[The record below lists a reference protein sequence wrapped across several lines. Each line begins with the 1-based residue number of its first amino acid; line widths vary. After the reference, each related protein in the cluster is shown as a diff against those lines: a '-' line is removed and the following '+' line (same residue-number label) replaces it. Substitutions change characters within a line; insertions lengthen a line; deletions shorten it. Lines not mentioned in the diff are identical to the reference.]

1 MTLTHVLLLNASYE
15 PLRLITVQRA
25 VNLMLSGKVRA
36 VEGIAARLRTPRT
49 VFEVPAVLSLKYS
62 VNVPRRGV
70 SYSRR
75 AVLRRDGWTCIY
87 CGAQPGDRQRGGQ
100 ASPPKDR
107 GRALVKADFTVDHI
121 IPRSRGGRSTW
132 TNTACAC
139 YGCNQRKANRTPHEA
154 GMALRFEPRL
164 PRTNYLVF
172 GGEMPRAW
180 RKYVEV

>member
-1 MTLTHVLLLNASYE
+1 MNLTHVLLLNASYE
-15 PLRLITVQRA
+15 PLRLVTVQRA
-25 VNLMLSGKVRA
+25 VNLMLSGRVRA
-36 VEGIAARLRTPRT
+36 VEGVAARLRTPCT
-49 VFEVPAVLSLKYS
+49 VFEVPAVLSLKYY

-70 SYSRR
+70 AYSRR
-75 AVLRRDGWTCIY
+75 AVLRRDGWTCVY
-87 CGAQPGDRQRGGQ
+87 CGAQPGDQR
-100 ASPPKDR
+100 R
-107 GRALVKADFTVDHI
+107 GRTLVKADFTVDHVVS
-121 IPRSRGGRSTW
+121 RSRGGRSVW

-139 YGCNQRKANRTPHEA
+139 YSCNQRKADRTPHEV

>member
-1 MTLTHVLLLNASYE
+1 MNLTHVLLLNASYE

-36 VEGIAARLRTPRT
+36 VEGISARLRTPRT
-49 VFEVPAVLSLKYS
+49 VFEVPAVLSLKYY

-87 CGAQPGDRQRGGQ
+87 CGAQPGDRQRG
-100 ASPPKDR
+100 R
-107 GRALVKADFTVDHI
+107 VLVKADFSVDHI
-121 IPRSRGGRSTW
+121 LPRSRGGRSVW

-139 YGCNQRKANRTPHEA
+139 YSCNQRKANRTPHEA

-164 PRTNYLVF
+164 PRTNYMVF

-180 RKYVEV
+180 RKYVEI